1 MVRKRYDHG
10 NFAATVCEG
19 SLGGHGQLP
28 PRMREAGLRLL
39 SDYKNIRIARI
50 SELFKSTKPIG
61 RIPKKLKF
69 YAELA
74 AKRGLIR
81 YIGNKKYV
89 KVWRGL

>member
-1 MVRKRYDHG
+1 MRKRFDHG

-28 PRMREAGLRLL
+28 LRMREAGLRLL
-39 SDYKNIRIARI
+39 SNYENVRIARI

-61 RIPKKLKF
+61 KISRKLKF
-69 YAELA
+69 YVELA
-74 AKRGLIR
+74 AKKGLIR